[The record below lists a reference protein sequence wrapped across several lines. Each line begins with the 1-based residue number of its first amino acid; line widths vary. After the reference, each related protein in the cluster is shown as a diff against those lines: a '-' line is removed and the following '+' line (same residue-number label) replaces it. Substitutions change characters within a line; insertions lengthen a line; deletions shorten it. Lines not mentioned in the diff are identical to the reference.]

1 MDRKLAAVIGA
12 AARAARM
19 AAGLTQAEVA
29 ERLGIATEVYGR
41 LERGAM
47 LPSVETLMRIC
58 TSLGVSPNELLG
70 LGRGDEGQGAERPEA
85 RRDSPELRRLLRRVE
100 SLDRRKLRL
109 LSLIAAEMGRQQK
122 AARLKGAERPPTT

>member
-19 AAGLTQAEVA
+19 KTGLTQAEVA
-29 ERLGIATEVYGR
+29 ELLGIATEVYGR

-47 LPSVETLMRIC
+47 LPSVETLMRISA
-58 TSLGVSPNELLG
+58 SLGVPPNQLLG
-70 LGRGDEGQGAERPEA
+70 LGGPEERGVERSEA

-100 SLDRRKLRL
+100 GLDRRKLRL
-109 LSLIAAEMGRQQK
+109 LSLIAAEMGRQQAK
-122 AARLKGAERPPTT
+122 AARLRGERSPS